1 MLGKHRLGIYEKAFA
16 PVTDWARSLSRAR
29 ELGFDFLEI
38 SVDESDGRLSRLYW
52 TPEQR
57 RALKKAIMDEGLP
70 ISSMCLSAHRR
81 FPLGSADAAV
91 ERKAM
96 EIMERAVDF
105 AAELGIRIIQLAAYD
120 VYYEPSTE
128 RTVARYGENLEKAAH
143 IAEKSS
149 VMLANEIM
157 DTAFMNSITKH
168 LAYEKSINSPW
179 LKVYPELGNLSAWG
193 NDVCAEL
200 KKGMGSIVQVHL
212 KDTLPVTA
220 DFPGQF
226 RDLPFGEGCVN
237 FEKCFS
243 CLENE
248 GYSGAYL
255 IEMWHRPDGDEL
267 SDIIA
272 AKNYLTDIFARTV
285 GEGEA

>member
-1 MLGKHRLGIYEKAFA
+1 MLGKHRLGIYEKALS
-16 PVTDWARSLSRAR
+16 PVSDWGRSLNRAK

-38 SVDESDGRLSRLYW
+38 SIDESDGRLSRLYW
-52 TPEQR
+52 THGQR
-57 RALKKAIMDEGLP
+57 NALKKAIMDEGLP

-120 VYYEPSTE
+120 VYYEPSTKD
-128 RTVARYGENLEKAAH
+128 TAVRYGENLAKAAR
-143 IAEKSS
+143 IAEKNS

-157 DTAFMNSITKH
+157 DTPFMNSITKH
-168 LAYEKSINSPW
+168 LAYEQRINSPW
-179 LKVYPELGNLSAWG
+179 LKVYPDLGNLTAWG
-193 NDVCAEL
+193 NDVCAEI
-200 KKGMGSIVQVHL
+200 KKGIGSIVQVHL

-226 RDLPFGEGCVN
+226 RDLPFGEGCVD
-237 FEKCFS
+237 FGKCFS
-243 CLENE
+243 CLEAG

-255 IEMWHRPDGDEL
+255 MEMWHNPDGDEL
-267 SDIIA
+267 SDILA
-272 AKNYLTDIFARTV
+272 AKKYLSDVFAKAV
-285 GEGEA
+285 EEGEP